1 MAVPYDRTV
10 LGQVYD
16 ANQINNQYDD
26 VAKGDYG
33 YVGNIEEDSEF
44 DTPYGTRTGIAGYY
58 DRLTGPIKNT
68 FQKYGAPIMGGLM
81 SAFTGIP
88 GIGLLMRNLPN
99 DPYAGNYRTLA
110 DGAYMSSIGLKDK
123 FGYNIGP
130 TLFKNNFLQPGSNS
144 YRSYALEGLRSLD
157 KQKAD
162 NYYRETYG
170 KSFDDVKK
178 DIQQK
183 KDPFN
188 SGAVIDMGSDYQGGG
203 KNENQDF
210 NRGPVGNNA
219 GGAQLSSGMSTG
231 QHAAFRRAKG
241 GIVSL

>member
-1 MAVPYDRTV
+1 MAIDVQKNIESIYAPYTDQSI
-10 LGQVYD
+10 LGS
-16 ANQINNQYDD
+16 
-26 VAKGDYG
+26 DYYTG
-33 YVGNIEEDSEF
+33 SIEEDSEF
-44 DTPYGTRTGIAGYY
+44 DTPYGTRTGITGYY

-144 YRSYALEGLRSLD
+144 FRSYALQGLKGLD
-157 KQKAD
+157 QNVANK
-162 NYYRETYG
+162 YYQETYG
-170 KSFDDVKK
+170 KSYDDVKK
-178 DIQQK
+178 DIQKK

-188 SGAVIDMGSDYQGGG
+188 QQNVFEGTSDYQGG
-203 KNENQDF
+203 N
-210 NRGPVGNNA
+210 
-219 GGAQLSSGMSTG
+219 GGAGNQGQRDAGPGFSGSG
-231 QHAAFRRAKG
+231 SAAEMGSFRRG
-241 GIVSL
+241 GLASL

>member
-1 MAVPYDRTV
+1 MAIDVQKNIEPVYAPYTDQSI
-10 LGQVYD
+10 LGS
-16 ANQINNQYDD
+16 
-26 VAKGDYG
+26 DYYTG
-33 YVGNIEEDSEF
+33 QIEEDSEF
-44 DTPYGTRTGIAGYY
+44 NTPYGTRTGIGGYY
-58 DRLTGPIKNT
+58 DRFTGPIKNT

-99 DPYAGNYRTLA
+99 DPYAENYRTLA

-144 YRSYALEGLRSLD
+144 FRSYALQGLKGLD
-157 KQKAD
+157 QNVA
-162 NYYRETYG
+162 NRYYQETYG

-183 KDPFN
+183 KDPFSQQN
-188 SGAVIDMGSDYQGGG
+188 VFEGTSDYQGDSGSGG
-203 KNENQDF
+203 QGGVQSSGFADDG
-210 NRGPVGNNA
+210 GPVSNRTGRGRQGYM
-219 GGAQLSSGMSTG
+219 GGGLT
-231 QHAAFRRAKG
+231 
-241 GIVSL
+241 SL